1 MAWSSTKGSRQGAL
15 DRDNISLRYGRTDSD
30 EAMRLRRE
38 KQQGVQVDKEQQAID
53 AVADDM
59 SGL

>member
-1 MAWSSTKGSRQGAL
+1 MAWSSTTGSLRGAL
-15 DRDNISLRYGRTDSD
+15 DKDSITLRYGRTDSD

-38 KQQGVQVDKEQQAID
+38 KQQGAQVDKEQQAID